1 MEKEVFKI
9 IVTDLPQKMFEEE
22 VGELLTDNG
31 KNGVVFE
38 KCDII
43 RKNFKPERAE
53 VYLQS
58 KNDMEICL
66 KKNGEV

>member
-1 MEKEVFKI
+1 
-9 IVTDLPQKMFEEE
+9 MFEEE

-43 RKNFKPERAE
+43 RKNFKLNSHHKHIADFCNIRLDRVVCEA
-53 VYLQS
+53 
-58 KNDMEICL
+58 
-66 KKNGEV
+66 G

>member
-1 MEKEVFKI
+1 
-9 IVTDLPQKMFEEE
+9 MFEEE

-53 VYLQS
+53 IYLKS